1 MKPLVTKNHR
11 NYLISI
17 IIPSYNRGRLIAET
31 INSVLNQSY
40 EKWELLI
47 VDDGSKDNTDQVIN
61 SFLKDHRIR
70 YVKRPKNRP
79 GGGNAARNYGFEI
92 SRGEYI
98 KWLDSDDLLA
108 PHCLE
113 KQMELMQEGGYDV
126 VFSRSRFFSKK
137 DEYGNFTWDKY
148 WSESFPKDNPF
159 ENYLF
164 GKIRFSTADALWS
177 VKFIG
182 EASPFKEDL
191 KNSQEW
197 LMYITQLVKNPT
209 YLIDGEVLVYSR
221 MHSGQMHNKKR
232 LSLHYR
238 HQMLARYFAI
248 RSLKKEGKLN
258 YLRFKYLYKN
268 MALNFIAPIRKY
280 KFKFLFT
287 NLVILLGTLFLY
299 LGTFLKKSVYE

>member
-1 MKPLVTKNHR
+1 MR
-11 NYLISI
+11 DLISI
-17 IIPSYNRGRLIAET
+17 IVPSYNRSSLIGET
-31 INSVLNQSY
+31 IESVQAQSY
-40 EKWELLI
+40 TNWELI
-47 VDDGSKDNTDQVIN
+47 VVDDGSTDNSDDIIKPFLTD
-61 SFLKDHRIR
+61 SRIK
-70 YVKRPKNRP
+70 YLKRPVNRP
-79 GGGNAARNYGFEI
+79 PGGNAARNFGYENINGD
-92 SRGEYI
+92 YV

-108 PHCLE
+108 SHCLL
-113 KQMELMQEGGYDV
+113 KQIGFVKQGDYDV
-126 VFSRSRFFSKK
+126 VFSRSRFFSAK
-137 DEYGNFTWDKY
+137 DERGNFTWDNY
-148 WSESFPKDNPF
+148 WSKSFPKDNPF

-268 MALNFIAPIRKY
+268 MGLNFIAPIRKY
-280 KFKFLFT
+280 KFKFLFP
-287 NLVILLGTLFLY
+287 NLLILVRTLISY
-299 LGTFLKKSVYE
+299 LGIFFKTSVYEEE